1 VRNFN
6 FLILEIWDLSFL
18 TILIFIII
26 IIINLKKC
34 PTTIECQFT
43 QMQSFKK
50 LNILNINK
58 ITLFLEK
65 IEKDCNKIIKN
76 NYNKQ

>member
-1 VRNFN
+1 MRDIIFVMIMTDWF
-6 FLILEIWDLSFL
+6 W
-18 TILIFIII
+18 FIII

-43 QMQSFKK
+43 QIQSFKK
-50 LNILNINK
+50 INILNINK

>member
-1 VRNFN
+1 MIFAFGNFY
-6 FLILEIWDLSFL
+6 LILKNW
-18 TILIFIII
+18 FIII

-34 PTTIECQFT
+34 PTKIEYQFT

-50 LNILNINK
+50 VNILNINK

-65 IEKDCNKIIKN
+65 KEKDSNKIFQN
-76 NYNKQ
+76 YYNKQ